1 MAWKIVLNTCS
12 CTSCRPCITEILQLI
27 KKNSPHVSGSLTIT
41 PSKGVFSVAEG
52 SYLQVNCSSRNGVQW
67 SAVPSEAMSTL
78 NQGSVTAN
86 GDNISTLT
94 FEQVIK
100 ANEATFT
107 CKDAT
112 SQEEQSFQL
121 KVFNGKCWG
130 SYWFRIAQFEKD
142 ISIDTMSYL
151 SSVSALLLVL

>member
-1 MAWKIVLNTCS
+1 MYDRNSAAD
-12 CTSCRPCITEILQLI
+12 
-27 KKNSPHVSGSLTIT
+27 KKMSPHVSGSLTIT

-67 SAVPSEAMSTL
+67 SAVPSDAMSTL

-94 FEQVIK
+94 FEQVKK

-121 KVFNGKCWG
+121 KVFNGKC
-130 SYWFRIAQFEKD
+130 
-142 ISIDTMSYL
+142 
-151 SSVSALLLVL
+151 